1 MPDAV
6 VIIPWAPGCSHRER
20 ALGYVLRRW
29 ARAGL
34 PVEIGRLAA
43 GPWCKA
49 AAVNAAL
56 HRARGEILVIS
67 DADVWCDGVLDAIQ
81 SVRDGAPWAVPHR
94 MLYRLSASATD
105 DVLGGRDLAVDLP
118 TSEPPYV
125 GFAGGGMVVL
135 PRRTYERVPLDPRFV
150 GWGQEDESW
159 ALALTTLAGS
169 PWRGDAPMFHLWHPP
184 QPRASRR
191 FGSKASTA
199 LYRNYLRARRAPD
212 AMSDLLAVPRWEVT
226 NGQGD
231 AACAEG
237 EPAP

>member
-1 MPDAV
+1 MPDAT

-29 ARAGL
+29 VRAGL

-56 HRARGEILVIS
+56 HRARGEILVIA
-67 DADVWCDGVLDAIQ
+67 DADVWCDGALDAIQ

-135 PRRTYERVPLDPRFV
+135 SRRTYERVPLDPRFV
-150 GWGQEDESW
+150 GW
-159 ALALTTLAGS
+159 
-169 PWRGDAPMFHLWHPP
+169 
-184 QPRASRR
+184 
-191 FGSKASTA
+191 
-199 LYRNYLRARRAPD
+199 
-212 AMSDLLAVPRWEVT
+212 
-226 NGQGD
+226 
-231 AACAEG
+231 
-237 EPAP
+237 

>member
-29 ARAGL
+29 AGAGL

-56 HRARGEILVIS
+56 HRARGEILVIA
-67 DADVWCDGVLDAIQ
+67 DADVWCDGALDAIQ

-105 DVLGGRDLAVDLP
+105 DVLGGRDLAADLP

-191 FGSKASTA
+191 FGSKASAA
-199 LYRNYLRARRAPD
+199 LYRNYLRAWRDPG
-212 AMSDLLAVPRWEVT
+212 AMSDLLAAPRWEVT

-237 EPAP
+237 ESAP